1 MSTPINCKHLFH
13 GLAGSKVGKAEQ
25 QKGKQAQY
33 RGRVPQSRCD
43 SRLSLSMLC
52 HVAADD
58 AVVAVEGAWRLPL
71 S

>member
-25 QKGKQAQY
+25 QKGRQAQY

-43 SRLSLSMLC
+43 SRVSLSMLC
-52 HVAADD
+52 H
-58 AVVAVEGAWRLPL
+58 AVEGGLASPAELKVAN
-71 S
+71 